1 MKKENKMKV
10 GDLVRYR
17 QGSLDLTGIIVGSD
31 DFGDY
36 LVLWNE
42 ERRNRKQLCRPRN
55 LERLN
60 ESR

>member
-1 MKKENKMKV
+1 MKV

-17 QGSLDLTGIIVGSD
+17 QGSLDLLGIILERD
-31 DFGDY
+31 KFGDY

-42 ERRNRKQLCRPRN
+42 ERYNRKQLCRPRN
-55 LERLN
+55 LEVVS

>member
-1 MKKENKMKV
+1 MKV

-55 LERLN
+55 LERSN